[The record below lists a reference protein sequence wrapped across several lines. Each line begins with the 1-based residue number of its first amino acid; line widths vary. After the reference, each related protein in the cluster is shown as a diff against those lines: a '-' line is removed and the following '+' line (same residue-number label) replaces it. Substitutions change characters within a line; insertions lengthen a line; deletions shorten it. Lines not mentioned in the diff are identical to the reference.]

1 LVALLVIGGIQV
13 LSFGLIGTQI
23 AALRRASVKI
33 QRQNREL
40 ASQLSR
46 LGLAAGQEGGEPR

>member
-1 LVALLVIGGIQV
+1 VALLVIGGIQV

-23 AALRRASVKI
+23 AALRRESVKI

-40 ASQLSR
+40 AARVETLCGTAER
-46 LGLAAGQEGGEPR
+46 HGEG